1 MKMHNIVLD
10 TIFLLE
16 LKKNELFHDDLINFN
31 NKLFYTKEQEPSI
44 TFKQTRVFL
53 LSSIRSIFGYKVSNL
68 LLKKIVWW
76 GGAIRHLSSCGVEV
90 AESFK
95 ELEKGL

>member
-16 LKKNELFHDDLINFN
+16 LKKNELFHDDLINF

-68 LLKKIVWW
+68 LLKKDSL
-76 GGAIRHLSSCGVEV
+76 GGIRHLSSCGVEV